1 MYIEQQWQ
9 HKTSRKRSKKT
20 HIHIPEQASNEYL
33 MGNLILQFAPPSHHL
48 QTFFPLSVR
57 IFSPLFDSNNI
68 CLNRADISIKS
79 LKVSIKNSS
88 PARGTWNWI
97 RGAVVEPMAY
107 WQKTE
112 IDFNPN
118 AICFIFAS
126 LATVF
131 SRIRPT
137 STCMCV
143 RKMRENE

>member
-1 MYIEQQWQ
+1 MFHPHHSIMRYSVYCVYRTAMAAQNIKKKKQ
-9 HKTSRKRSKKT
+9 KT

-118 AICFIFAS
+118 AICCPIGFLWNS
-126 LATVF
+126 YLHL
-131 SRIRPT
+131 
-137 STCMCV
+137 
-143 RKMRENE
+143 